1 MNLEQQ
7 DPTEKHYGDVGIL
20 VKYKYNNNNKKNTRE
35 HDGTSEQRATQHHD
49 FFLTLAFSGIF
60 FIFYP

>member
-20 VKYKYNNNNKKNTRE
+20 VKYKYNDIIIIISSACT
-35 HDGTSEQRATQHHD
+35 
-49 FFLTLAFSGIF
+49 
-60 FIFYP
+60 FYRLRLSSDVELFM

>member
-20 VKYKYNNNNKKNTRE
+20 VRYKYNNNKNNYNNNNKII
-35 HDGTSEQRATQHHD
+35 
-49 FFLTLAFSGIF
+49 LTLPVLHSHIAACQSTINSLTLIF
-60 FIFYP
+60 

>member
-20 VKYKYNNNNKKNTRE
+20 VKYKYNNKNLGKT
-35 HDGTSEQRATQHHD
+35 TA
-49 FFLTLAFSGIF
+49 
-60 FIFYP
+60 

>member
-20 VKYKYNNNNKKNTRE
+20 VKYKYNIIVVCVII
-35 HDGTSEQRATQHHD
+35 SI
-49 FFLTLAFSGIF
+49 L
-60 FIFYP
+60 FYHAI